1 MAKNKFQCPQCG
13 VPIRA
18 NGKTGSM
25 VCPACGFAIAS
36 TAAELGKA
44 DASNDLGINVIKYE
58 GDNSTFVWK
67 HPVTDFNMGTM
78 LIVHESQEAVFFSGG
93 QILDTF
99 GPGRH
104 VLKTENIPL
113 LKKFYRIPTG
123 GANMFHAEI
132 YFINRTVQMG
142 IRWGTPDR
150 VRFIDPATGI
160 PLDIG
165 ASGDMNLTVADSHTL
180 LKRVVGTLPSL
191 SRDDVLGSTPKQS
204 ASVNESAVRYDSYGN
219 RIEDGVYDNTRNA
232 SLDADNQDWAASL
245 SGIFRS
251 MVTTTVRTNLAKLIR
266 DLNINILEV
275 DSYLDALSFSL
286 REKVRPGFEAYG
298 LTVTQFFVTN
308 VSLPEDDQN
317 FKKLRELSA
326 ASYIGTREA
335 EVQADIVRAK
345 REVEIEKGT
354 TENEMAR
361 LEAQR
366 EIIRAQAEAEK
377 RRLSGLAEAEVMQAQ
392 GYNKKDEFQMEV
404 QKAYAEG
411 IGKMGSGSG
420 GSGGSSVVSD
430 MVGLGVGFAAAGKVG
445 EQFKNMFNTD
455 GGSAQQTQTAQNQD
469 GWSCPSCG
477 ETGNRGEFCSGC
489 GKPKPALW
497 DCPSCGEKGN
507 KGAFCSG
514 CGKPK
519 PTLWDCPSCG
529 EKGNKGA
536 FCSGCGKPKPAH
548 WDCPSCGEKGN
559 KGAFCSGCGK
569 PKDGQA

>member
-36 TAAELGKA
+36 AAAELGKA

-132 YFINRTVQMG
+132 YFINRTIQMG

-204 ASVNESAVRYDSYGN
+204 ASVNEAAVRYDSYGN

-245 SGIFRS
+245 SGVFRS
-251 MVTTTVRTNLAKLIR
+251 MVTTTVKTNLAKMIR

-377 RRLSGLAEAEVMQAQ
+377 RKLSGLAEAEVMQAQ

-411 IGKMGSGSG
+411 IGKMGSG
-420 GSGGSSVVSD
+420 
-430 MVGLGVGFAAAGKVG
+430 AAA
-445 EQFKNMFNTD
+445 Q
-455 GGSAQQTQTAQNQD
+455 AAAP
-469 GWSCPSCG
+469 SCPTWSDSASASRRQARSASSSRICS
-477 ETGNRGEFCSGC
+477 TPTAVPRSRHKRRGIRTAGAV
-489 GKPKPALW
+489 PPA
-497 DCPSCGEKGN
+497 
-507 KGAFCSG
+507 AR
-514 CGKPK
+514 
-519 PTLWDCPSCG
+519 
-529 EKGNKGA
+529 
-536 FCSGCGKPKPAH
+536 
-548 WDCPSCGEKGN
+548 
-559 KGAFCSGCGK
+559 
-569 PKDGQA
+569 QATEARSARAAASRRTVRHNEATQM

>member
-36 TAAELGKA
+36 AVAELGKA

-477 ETGNRGEFCSGC
+477 ETGNRGAFCSGC

-536 FCSGCGKPKPAH
+536 FCSGCGKPK
-548 WDCPSCGEKGN
+548 
-559 KGAFCSGCGK
+559 
-569 PKDGQA
+569 DGQA

>member
-25 VCPACGFAIAS
+25 VCPACGFAIA
-36 TAAELGKA
+36 
-44 DASNDLGINVIKYE
+44 
-58 GDNSTFVWK
+58 STFVWK

-477 ETGNRGEFCSGC
+477 ETGNRGAFCSGC

-536 FCSGCGKPKPAH
+536 FCSGCGKPKPTL

>member
-36 TAAELGKA
+36 AVAELGKA

-477 ETGNRGEFCSGC
+477 ETGNRGAFCSGC
-489 GKPKPALW
+489 GKPKPTLW
-497 DCPSCGEKGN
+497 DCPSCGETGN
-507 KGAFCSG
+507 RGAFCSG

-536 FCSGCGKPKPAH
+536 FCSGCGKPK
-548 WDCPSCGEKGN
+548 
-559 KGAFCSGCGK
+559 
-569 PKDGQA
+569 DGQA

>member
-36 TAAELGKA
+36 AAAELGKA

-477 ETGNRGEFCSGC
+477 ETGNRGAFCSGC

-519 PTLWDCPSCG
+519 PAL
-529 EKGNKGA
+529 
-536 FCSGCGKPKPAH
+536 

>member
-36 TAAELGKA
+36 AAAELGKA

-445 EQFKNMFNTD
+445 VQFKNMFNTD

-477 ETGNRGEFCSGC
+477 ETGNRGAFCSGC

-536 FCSGCGKPKPAH
+536 FCSGCGKPK
-548 WDCPSCGEKGN
+548 
-559 KGAFCSGCGK
+559 
-569 PKDGQA
+569 DGQA

>member
-36 TAAELGKA
+36 AAAELGKA

-165 ASGDMNLTVADSHTL
+165 ASGDMNLTVADSHVL

-477 ETGNRGEFCSGC
+477 ETGNRGAFCSGC

-536 FCSGCGKPKPAH
+536 FCSGCGKPK
-548 WDCPSCGEKGN
+548 
-559 KGAFCSGCGK
+559 
-569 PKDGQA
+569 DGQA

>member
-36 TAAELGKA
+36 AAAELGKA

-104 VLKTENIPL
+104 ILKTENIPL

-477 ETGNRGEFCSGC
+477 ETGNRGAFCSGC

-507 KGAFCSG
+507 EGAFCSG

-536 FCSGCGKPKPAH
+536 FCSGCGKPK
-548 WDCPSCGEKGN
+548 
-559 KGAFCSGCGK
+559 
-569 PKDGQA
+569 DGQA

>member
-36 TAAELGKA
+36 AAAELGKA

-377 RRLSGLAEAEVMQAQ
+377 RRLSRKRRSCRRRATTRRTSSRWRCRRRMPRASARWAQARAAQ
-392 GYNKKDEFQMEV
+392 
-404 QKAYAEG
+404 
-411 IGKMGSGSG
+411 
-420 GSGGSSVVSD
+420 
-430 MVGLGVGFAAAGKVG
+430 AAAPSCPIWS
-445 EQFKNMFNTD
+445 D
-455 GGSAQQTQTAQNQD
+455 SAWDSRRQARSASSSRICSTPTAVPRSRHRRRRIRTAGAVPPAVKQATEVRSARAAESRSPRSGIVRPAAKRAIREPSAPAAASRRTVRHNETAQM
-469 GWSCPSCG
+469 
-477 ETGNRGEFCSGC
+477 
-489 GKPKPALW
+489 
-497 DCPSCGEKGN
+497 
-507 KGAFCSG
+507 
-514 CGKPK
+514 
-519 PTLWDCPSCG
+519 
-529 EKGNKGA
+529 
-536 FCSGCGKPKPAH
+536 
-548 WDCPSCGEKGN
+548 
-559 KGAFCSGCGK
+559 
-569 PKDGQA
+569 

>member
-36 TAAELGKA
+36 AAAELGKA

-132 YFINRTVQMG
+132 YFINRTIQMG

-477 ETGNRGEFCSGC
+477 ETGNRGAFCSGC

-536 FCSGCGKPKPAH
+536 FCSGCGKPK
-548 WDCPSCGEKGN
+548 
-559 KGAFCSGCGK
+559 
-569 PKDGQA
+569 DGQA

>member
-36 TAAELGKA
+36 AAAELGKA

-477 ETGNRGEFCSGC
+477 ETGNRGAFCSGC
-489 GKPKPALW
+489 GKPKPTLW

-536 FCSGCGKPKPAH
+536 FCSGCGKPK
-548 WDCPSCGEKGN
+548 
-559 KGAFCSGCGK
+559 
-569 PKDGQA
+569 DGQA

>member
-36 TAAELGKA
+36 AAAELGKA

-219 RIEDGVYDNTRNA
+219 RIEDGVYDNPRNA

-477 ETGNRGEFCSGC
+477 ETGNRGAFCSGC
-489 GKPKPALW
+489 GKPKPTLW

-536 FCSGCGKPKPAH
+536 FCSGCGKPK
-548 WDCPSCGEKGN
+548 
-559 KGAFCSGCGK
+559 
-569 PKDGQA
+569 DGQA

>member
-1 MAKNKFQCPQCG
+1 MAKKSFLCPQCG

-18 NGKTGSM
+18 GDNSGA
-25 VCPACGFAIAS
+25 VICPACGFAVAS
-36 TAAELGKA
+36 AAAELGKA
-44 DASNDLGINVIKYE
+44 NASNDLGINVIKYE
-58 GDNSTFVWK
+58 GDNSYFVWK
-67 HPVTDFNMGTM
+67 HPVTDFNIGTM
-78 LIVHESQEAVFFSGG
+78 LIVHESQEAVFYSGG

-113 LKKFYRIPTG
+113 IKKFYRIPTG
-123 GANMFHAEI
+123 GANMFHAEV
-132 YFINRTVQMG
+132 YFINRAMQMG

-165 ASGDMNLTVADSHTL
+165 ASGDMNLTVADPITL
-180 LKRVVGTLPSL
+180 LRRVVGTMDRL
-191 SRDDVLGSTPKQS
+191 SRDDVLGATAQGS
-204 ASVNESAVRYDSYGN
+204 ASVNEHSARYDSYGN
-219 RIEDGVYDNTRNA
+219 RIEDGAYDNARNTA
-232 SLDADNQDWAASL
+232 LGDANSEWAAQL
-245 SGIFRS
+245 NGMFRS
-251 MVTTTVRTNLAKLIR
+251 MVTTTVKTNLAKLIR
-266 DLNINILEV
+266 DLQINIMEV
-275 DSYLDALSFSL
+275 DSYLDQLSFSL
-286 REKVRPGFEAYG
+286 REKLRPGFEAYG
-298 LTVTQFFVTN
+298 LTVAQFFVTN

-335 EVQADIVRAK
+335 EVQADIIRAK

-354 TENEMAR
+354 TENEKAR

-366 EIIRAQAEAEK
+366 EVIRAQAEAEK
-377 RRLSGLAEAEVMQAQ
+377 LRLSGTAQAEVMRAQ
-392 GYNKKDEFQMEV
+392 GYDKKDEFQAEV

-445 EQFKNMFNTD
+445 EQFKNMFD
-455 GGSAQQTQTAQNQD
+455 IGSGSAGDTKS
-469 GWSCPSCG
+469 GWTCSCG
-477 ETGNRGEFCSGC
+477 EKDNRGAFCSGC
-489 GKPKPALW
+489 GKPKPELW
-497 DCPSCGEKGN
+497 DCPACGEKGN

-519 PTLWDCPSCG
+519 PELWDCP
-529 EKGNKGA
+529 A
-536 FCSGCGKPKPAH
+536 
-548 WDCPSCGEKGN
+548 CGEKGN

-569 PKDGQA
+569 PKDGGQ

>member
-36 TAAELGKA
+36 AAAELGKA

-477 ETGNRGEFCSGC
+477 ETGNRGAFCSGC
-489 GKPKPALW
+489 GKPKPTLW
-497 DCPSCGEKGN
+497 DCPSCGETGN
-507 KGAFCSG
+507 RGAFCSG

-536 FCSGCGKPKPAH
+536 FCSGCGKPK
-548 WDCPSCGEKGN
+548 
-559 KGAFCSGCGK
+559 
-569 PKDGQA
+569 DGQA

>member
-36 TAAELGKA
+36 AAAELGKA

-191 SRDDVLGSTPKQS
+191 SRDEVLGSTPKQS

-477 ETGNRGEFCSGC
+477 ETGNRGAFCSGC
-489 GKPKPALW
+489 GKPKPTLW

-536 FCSGCGKPKPAH
+536 FCSGCGKPK
-548 WDCPSCGEKGN
+548 
-559 KGAFCSGCGK
+559 
-569 PKDGQA
+569 DGQA

>member
-36 TAAELGKA
+36 AVAELGKA

-477 ETGNRGEFCSGC
+477 ETGNRG
-489 GKPKPALW
+489 
-497 DCPSCGEKGN
+497 
-507 KGAFCSG
+507 AFCSG

-536 FCSGCGKPKPAH
+536 FCSGCGKPKPAL

>member
-36 TAAELGKA
+36 AAVELGKA

-165 ASGDMNLTVADSHTL
+165 ASGYMNLTVADSHTL

-477 ETGNRGEFCSGC
+477 ETGNRGAFCSGC

-536 FCSGCGKPKPAH
+536 FCSGCGKPK
-548 WDCPSCGEKGN
+548 
-559 KGAFCSGCGK
+559 
-569 PKDGQA
+569 DGQA

>member
-36 TAAELGKA
+36 AAAELGKA

-477 ETGNRGEFCSGC
+477 ETGNRGAFCSGC

-536 FCSGCGKPKPAH
+536 FCSGCGKPK
-548 WDCPSCGEKGN
+548 
-559 KGAFCSGCGK
+559 
-569 PKDGQA
+569 DGQA

>member
-36 TAAELGKA
+36 AAAELGKA

-132 YFINRTVQMG
+132 YFINHTVQMG

-377 RRLSGLAEAEVMQAQ
+377 RKLSGLAEAEVMQAQ

-477 ETGNRGEFCSGC
+477 ETGNRGAFCSGC

-536 FCSGCGKPKPAH
+536 FCSGCGKPK
-548 WDCPSCGEKGN
+548 
-559 KGAFCSGCGK
+559 
-569 PKDGQA
+569 DGQA

>member
-1 MAKNKFQCPQCG
+1 MAKKSFLCPQCG

-18 NGKTGSM
+18 GDNSGA
-25 VCPACGFAIAS
+25 VICPACGFAVAS
-36 TAAELGKA
+36 AAAELGKA
-44 DASNDLGINVIKYE
+44 NASNDLGINVIKYE
-58 GDNSTFVWK
+58 GDNSCFVWK
-67 HPVTDFNMGTM
+67 HPVTDFNIGTM
-78 LIVHESQEAVFFSGG
+78 LIVHESQEAIFYSGG

-113 LKKFYRIPTG
+113 IKKIYRIPTG
-123 GANMFHAEI
+123 GANMFHAEV
-132 YFINRTVQMG
+132 YFINRAMQMG

-165 ASGDMNLTVADSHTL
+165 ASGDMNLTVADPITL
-180 LKRVVGTLPSL
+180 LRRVVGTMDRL
-191 SRDDVLGSTPKQS
+191 SRDDVLGATAQGS
-204 ASVNESAVRYDSYGN
+204 ASVNEHSARYDSYGN
-219 RIEDGVYDNTRNA
+219 RIEDGAYDNARNTA
-232 SLDADNQDWAASL
+232 LGDANSEWAAQL
-245 SGIFRS
+245 NGMFRS
-251 MVTTTVRTNLAKLIR
+251 MVTTTVKTNLAKLIR
-266 DLNINILEV
+266 DLQINIMEV
-275 DSYLDALSFSL
+275 DSYLDQLSFSL
-286 REKVRPGFEAYG
+286 REKLRPGFEAYG
-298 LTVTQFFVTN
+298 LTVAQFFVTN

-335 EVQADIVRAK
+335 EVQADIIRAK

-354 TENEMAR
+354 TENEKAR

-366 EIIRAQAEAEK
+366 EVIRAQAEAEK
-377 RRLSGLAEAEVMQAQ
+377 LRLSGTAQAEVMRAQ
-392 GYNKKDEFQMEV
+392 GYDKKDEFQAEV

-445 EQFKNMFNTD
+445 EQFKNMFDT
-455 GGSAQQTQTAQNQD
+455 GSGSAGDTKS
-469 GWSCPSCG
+469 GWTCSCG
-477 ETGNRGEFCSGC
+477 EKDNRGAFCSGC
-489 GKPKPALW
+489 GKPKPELW
-497 DCPSCGEKGN
+497 DCPACGEKGN

-519 PTLWDCPSCG
+519 PELWDCP
-529 EKGNKGA
+529 A
-536 FCSGCGKPKPAH
+536 
-548 WDCPSCGEKGN
+548 CGEKGN

-569 PKDGQA
+569 PKDGGQ

>member
-36 TAAELGKA
+36 AAAELGKA

-477 ETGNRGEFCSGC
+477 ETGNRGAFCSGC

-536 FCSGCGKPKPAH
+536 FCSGCGKPK
-548 WDCPSCGEKGN
+548 
-559 KGAFCSGCGK
+559 
-569 PKDGQA
+569 DGQAY

>member
-36 TAAELGKA
+36 AAAELGKA

-392 GYNKKDEFQMEV
+392 GYNKKDEFQMEG

-477 ETGNRGEFCSGC
+477 ETGNRGAFCSGC

-536 FCSGCGKPKPAH
+536 FCSGCGKPK
-548 WDCPSCGEKGN
+548 
-559 KGAFCSGCGK
+559 
-569 PKDGQA
+569 DGQA

>member
-36 TAAELGKA
+36 AAAELGKA

-132 YFINRTVQMG
+132 YFINRTIQMG

-477 ETGNRGEFCSGC
+477 ETGNRGAFCSGC

-519 PTLWDCPSCG
+519 
-529 EKGNKGA
+529 
-536 FCSGCGKPKPAH
+536 
-548 WDCPSCGEKGN
+548 
-559 KGAFCSGCGK
+559 
-569 PKDGQA
+569 DGQA

>member
-36 TAAELGKA
+36 AAAELGKA

-191 SRDDVLGSTPKQS
+191 SRDEVLGSTPKQS

-477 ETGNRGEFCSGC
+477 ETGNRGAFCSGC

-536 FCSGCGKPKPAH
+536 FCSGCGKPK
-548 WDCPSCGEKGN
+548 
-559 KGAFCSGCGK
+559 
-569 PKDGQA
+569 DGQA

>member
-36 TAAELGKA
+36 AAAELGKA

-377 RRLSGLAEAEVMQAQ
+377 RKLSGLAEAEVMQAQ

-477 ETGNRGEFCSGC
+477 ETGNRGAFCSGC

-536 FCSGCGKPKPAH
+536 FCSGCGKPK
-548 WDCPSCGEKGN
+548 
-559 KGAFCSGCGK
+559 
-569 PKDGQA
+569 DGQA

>member
-25 VCPACGFAIAS
+25 ICPACGFAIAS
-36 TAAELGKA
+36 AAAELGKA

-477 ETGNRGEFCSGC
+477 ETGNRGAFCSGC

-536 FCSGCGKPKPAH
+536 FCSGCGKPK
-548 WDCPSCGEKGN
+548 
-559 KGAFCSGCGK
+559 
-569 PKDGQA
+569 DGQA

>member
-36 TAAELGKA
+36 AVAELGKA

-377 RRLSGLAEAEVMQAQ
+377 RKLSGLAEAEVMQAQ

-477 ETGNRGEFCSGC
+477 ETGNRG
-489 GKPKPALW
+489 
-497 DCPSCGEKGN
+497 
-507 KGAFCSG
+507 AFCSG

-536 FCSGCGKPKPAH
+536 FCSGCGKPKPAL

>member
-36 TAAELGKA
+36 AAAELGKA

-132 YFINRTVQMG
+132 YFINRTIQMG

-477 ETGNRGEFCSGC
+477 ETGNRGAFCSGC
-489 GKPKPALW
+489 GKPKPTLW

-536 FCSGCGKPKPAH
+536 FCSGCGKPK
-548 WDCPSCGEKGN
+548 
-559 KGAFCSGCGK
+559 
-569 PKDGQA
+569 DGQA

>member
-1 MAKNKFQCPQCG
+1 MAKNKIQCPQCG

-36 TAAELGKA
+36 AAAELGKA

-477 ETGNRGEFCSGC
+477 ETGNRGAFCSGC

-536 FCSGCGKPKPAH
+536 FCSGCGKPK
-548 WDCPSCGEKGN
+548 
-559 KGAFCSGCGK
+559 
-569 PKDGQA
+569 DGQA

>member
-25 VCPACGFAIAS
+25 VCPACGFALAS
-36 TAAELGKA
+36 AAAELGKA

-477 ETGNRGEFCSGC
+477 ETGNRGAFCSGCGKPKPTLWNCPSCGEKGNKGAFCSGC

-519 PTLWDCPSCG
+519 
-529 EKGNKGA
+529 
-536 FCSGCGKPKPAH
+536 
-548 WDCPSCGEKGN
+548 
-559 KGAFCSGCGK
+559 
-569 PKDGQA
+569 DGQA